1 MSLFY
6 RYFQCK
12 PSHGIFAPLDKV
24 KLVNK
29 RRRKSTIV
37 VANTDEKEK
46 SNKRRKSLPD
56 PSKTL
61 TAAKGRREPIV
72 VAFKPIKSA
81 RSIENELDNSHNR
94 RANSFDLL
102 FDQYNLPQEHRD
114 NNVFDFN
121 YYKDDNNE
129 DEFGAS
135 AFRLFKNEL
144 NVDNELLLPDTTTSI
159 SPALLK
165 QSTFNTNTQKEYISQ
180 TCNTNSIDR
189 SKSTPSAPRNSTYRN
204 KNQNSVRSFKSFEIF
219 TTKYSKIFN

>member
-61 TAAKGRREPIV
+61 SVAAKGRREPIV

-114 NNVFDFN
+114 NKVFDFN

-165 QSTFNTNTQKEYISQ
+165 QSTFNTNTQKVYIPQ
-180 TCNTNSIDR
+180 SIDR

-204 KNQNSVRSFKSFEIF
+204 KNQNSVSFSVLL
-219 TTKYSKIFN
+219 NV